1 MCCAVVPGMAHFSWY
16 PKEVYVVPGMAHLV
30 GDPIGMYV
38 LPGMAHPGHCL
49 GGVYVLPGM
58 AHPGHCLGGVYVV
71 PAMAHTPQLMYT
83 TWPCCVSRH
92 VASATHIHYPLGIR
106 TGPGINSTVG
116 SSSTSYC

>member
-1 MCCAVVPGMAHFSWY
+1 MSLWGLGKVIPEVLMCCAVVPGMAHFSWY

-30 GDPIGMYV
+30 GDPIGM
-38 LPGMAHPGHCL
+38 
-49 GGVYVLPGM
+49 YVLPGM